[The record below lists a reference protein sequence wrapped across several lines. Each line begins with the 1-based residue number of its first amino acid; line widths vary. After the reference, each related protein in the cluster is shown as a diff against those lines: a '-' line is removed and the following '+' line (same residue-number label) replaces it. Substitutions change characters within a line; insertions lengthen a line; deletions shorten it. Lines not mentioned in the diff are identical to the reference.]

1 MQKIIFSISFILLAL
16 SSQAQSGMF
25 VGLGSNFYK
34 SNLFNL
40 DDSRA
45 KEDLDYVRTFNASY
59 GLELGYRFN
68 SRWGISI
75 EPQWAKNN
83 QKYMGKTRVSTGTSG
98 YSFTVDALVKTE
110 YIKIPIS
117 VQKIFNEDKKVRF
130 VLNMGAFYGR
140 LLNYDD
146 RATFKF
152 DNLQQTTEI
161 AVFNNRFEQTYP
173 DNPNSIV
180 YGKTLARYSYRED
193 ALGAL
198 VGFGVLAQITPR
210 FELVAQARC
219 DYTLTDVEYKGRID
233 AVPDPNVNV
242 GNFYNSFEMRIRY
255 GQKGGD
261 ARSGAHFFNLGIS
274 LQARYLLFNNK
285 SSSNLNN

>member
-16 SSQAQSGMF
+16 SSQAQSGIF
-25 VGLGSNFYK
+25 VGVGSNFYK

-59 GLELGYRFN
+59 GIELGYRFN

-117 VQKIFNEDKKVRF
+117 VQKE
-130 VLNMGAFYGR
+130 L
-140 LLNYDD
+140 LLNLI
-146 RATFKF
+146 TFNK
-152 DNLQQTTEI
+152 LL
-161 AVFNNRFEQTYP
+161 
-173 DNPNSIV
+173 
-180 YGKTLARYSYRED
+180 K
-193 ALGAL
+193 
-198 VGFGVLAQITPR
+198 
-210 FELVAQARC
+210 
-219 DYTLTDVEYKGRID
+219 
-233 AVPDPNVNV
+233 
-242 GNFYNSFEMRIRY
+242 
-255 GQKGGD
+255 
-261 ARSGAHFFNLGIS
+261 
-274 LQARYLLFNNK
+274 LLFLTIDLSK
-285 SSSNLNN
+285 HIQIILTLSFTAKHLLAILIAKMLLVH